1 MKYTYQEY
9 ASEFGSKFVKRT
21 DINGIESYIPSDEG
35 NSDYQAYLRWLNGE
49 EENGTIS

>member
-1 MKYTYQEY
+1 MTVTYEEIKTET
-9 ASEFGSKFVKRT
+9 SELILRINEDGSKSF
-21 DINGIESYIPSDEG
+21 IPKTED